1 MFNQLMRLMGRFRRW
16 LTQVWDKFMEWV
28 DPPPPPRSNPPRL
41 PDDEYEWLF
50 RQLLTKVGQG
60 WKGDQVRRW
69 LRRNEYRVTKSRWE
83 EWSPR
88 FHPNPKDAE
97 ISRQLLLLAQ
107 LDGDYISQ
115 IAANLLGETRPKP
128 PPRETNTPPVTPPH
142 NQPPTSTD
150 SLPADAESWFNDG
163 CQRLVNG
170 DLRGAIFSWE
180 KAIEFKP
187 DLHEAAQ
194 LDGDYISQIAA
205 NLLGETRPKPPPRET
220 NTPPVTPPH
229 NQPPTSTD
237 SLPADAESW
246 FNDGC
251 QRLVNGDWRGAIF
264 SWEKAIEFKPD
275 YHQAWYNRG
284 VALSDLGEYEKAIS
298 SYDQAIKD
306 NPMD

>member
-16 LTQVWDKFMEWV
+16 LTQVWDKFIDWV

-128 PPRETNTPPVTPPH
+128 PPEKLIPLTLSRLMLSHGLTMDANDILMGICAVRY
-142 NQPPTSTD
+142 
-150 SLPADAESWFNDG
+150 SLGKKRS
-163 CQRLVNG
+163 
-170 DLRGAIFSWE
+170 
-180 KAIEFKP
+180 
-187 DLHEAAQ
+187 
-194 LDGDYISQIAA
+194 
-205 NLLGETRPKPPPRET
+205 NLNPITMKLGLTE
-220 NTPPVTPPH
+220 
-229 NQPPTSTD
+229 
-237 SLPADAESW
+237 
-246 FNDGC
+246 G
-251 QRLVNGDWRGAIF
+251 
-264 SWEKAIEFKPD
+264 
-275 YHQAWYNRG
+275 
-284 VALSDLGEYEKAIS
+284 
-298 SYDQAIKD
+298 
-306 NPMD
+306 

>member
-16 LTQVWDKFMEWV
+16 LTQVWDKFIDWV

-163 CQRLVNG
+163 LQRGVNG

-187 DLHEAAQ
+187 DYHEAWANRGGALSYLGEYEKAISSCDQAIKFKPDLHEA
-194 LDGDYISQIAA
+194 
-205 NLLGETRPKPPPRET
+205 
-220 NTPPVTPPH
+220 
-229 NQPPTSTD
+229 
-237 SLPADAESW
+237 W
-246 FNDGC
+246 FF
-251 QRLVNGDWRGAIF
+251 RGL
-264 SWEKAIEFKPD
+264 
-275 YHQAWYNRG
+275 
-284 VALSDLGEYEKAIS
+284 ALSDLGEYEKAIS
-298 SYDQAIKD
+298 SYDQAIKFKPD
-306 NPMD
+306 YHEAWF